1 MKIKKIISIISF
13 LILANNYINALP
25 KNHIQK
31 AVAAMELG
39 LFNEALK
46 QIEIAKIAAVL
57 NDRQTQNS
65 QEIELEADVK
75 PNSKWMSVRSL
86 TLLKFSSFADT
97 AANAATGAP
106 ADVPRATRPRRSS
119 GGQRIFFSKKD

>member
-46 QIEIAKIAAVL
+46 QIEIAKIKNPKNEQVYRLKALLHEA
-57 NDRQTQNS
+57 NGDYSKAISEWKNCKQNTNNS
-65 QEIELEADVK
+65 TLINEADIH
-75 PNSKWMSVRSL
+75 
-86 TLLKFSSFADT
+86 LK
-97 AANAATGAP
+97 NLEEY
-106 ADVPRATRPRRSS
+106 
-119 GGQRIFFSKKD
+119 